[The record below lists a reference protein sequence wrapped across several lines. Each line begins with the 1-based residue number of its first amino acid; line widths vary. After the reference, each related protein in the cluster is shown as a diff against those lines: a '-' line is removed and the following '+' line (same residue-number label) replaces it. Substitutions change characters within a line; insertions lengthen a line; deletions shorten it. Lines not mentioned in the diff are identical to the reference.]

1 MIDPLQNG
9 TPPIKQ
15 PWGLL
20 IQGKHYMIHHC
31 PQKVGWRTFLNKAL
45 RGQRIS
51 QISRDLDYVQFLLT
65 KLFLGWICWG
75 NPNISPGKNQPKSPR
90 IPTQMKG
97 FHKHQVLVGNFL
109 DWMANITV
117 KTAKSR
123 PWFGDS
129 LRFHVTFFFW
139 GGGMVSAKCD
149 PKSKVGIVTNPTI
162 IARSVLALG

>member
-1 MIDPLQNG
+1 MINPLQNG

-75 NPNISPGKNQPKSPR
+75 NTGLGVSHSPKRWQ
-90 IPTQMKG
+90 
-97 FHKHQVLVGNFL
+97 
-109 DWMANITV
+109 
-117 KTAKSR
+117 
-123 PWFGDS
+123 
-129 LRFHVTFFFW
+129 HVTTMTPGESITDCQLWIGSGATDRQLIILVVNFESWYFDAFW
-139 GGGMVSAKCD
+139 LHCPSLILPFKHYKNTH
-149 PKSKVGIVTNPTI
+149 PSSHPIL
-162 IARSVLALG
+162 ARASQHD